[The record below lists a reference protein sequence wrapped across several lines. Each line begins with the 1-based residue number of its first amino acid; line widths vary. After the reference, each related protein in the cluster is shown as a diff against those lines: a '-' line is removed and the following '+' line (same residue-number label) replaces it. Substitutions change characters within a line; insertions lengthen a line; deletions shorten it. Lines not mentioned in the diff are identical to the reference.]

1 MSTMSLWMGRWTQT
15 FKIQVTLHES
25 GEGNIN
31 DISFLLFLYSDKI
44 TFPSC
49 LGEREIRYLRKVHI
63 FSSFPNFAFS
73 FKAREF
79 KESYKYLNILKMW

>member
-1 MSTMSLWMGRWTQT
+1 MLNLHNAAVQGQSNNYSPAPQHDLHMSTMPLWMGRWTQT

-49 LGEREIRYLRKVHI
+49 
-63 FSSFPNFAFS
+63 
-73 FKAREF
+73 
-79 KESYKYLNILKMW
+79 